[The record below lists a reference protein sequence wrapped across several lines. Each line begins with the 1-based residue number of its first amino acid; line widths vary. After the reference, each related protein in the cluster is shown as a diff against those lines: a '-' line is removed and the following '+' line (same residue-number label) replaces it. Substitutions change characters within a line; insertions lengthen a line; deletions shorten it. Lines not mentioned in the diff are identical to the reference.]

1 MSDRKEAIRRLERLL
16 RCGDG
21 TYEFKVEINTD
32 DQKAIQLA
40 VDSMKADEAYQLEYE
55 QPEFC
60 EDCVSRKNILESL
73 NGAFA
78 STDWNKA
85 LFRKIVMDSPSV
97 LPKATKNDLGVDCI
111 SREATVKRLC
121 NLAEYMNEHKEN
133 SGDPYIMAALF
144 IQDNKTEF
152 PSVTPQEPRWIP
164 TSERLPEEK
173 DYSRCAE
180 NYDGAVYWCTDKGVI
195 GIGWY
200 YEDTKSW
207 AWLDDTFPDHWGKVV
222 AWMPLPTP
230 YEPQESEDNE

>member
-1 MSDRKEAIRRLERLL
+1 MSDMTRKDAIRRLERLL

-40 VDSMKADEAYQLEYE
+40 VDSMKVDEAYQLEYE
-55 QPEFC
+55 
-60 EDCVSRKNILESL
+60 L
-73 NGAFA
+73 
-78 STDWNKA
+78 T
-85 LFRKIVMDSPSV
+85 
-97 LPKATKNDLGVDCI
+97 TKNDLGVDCI

-195 GIGWY
+195 GMGWY